1 MDLRKHIN
9 IKGDIGLYK
18 DKYNLWM
25 NSEFVDEKTKEELR
39 SIADDPKEL
48 EDRFYQN
55 LEFGTAGLRG
65 ILGAGKNRMNKY
77 TVGFATQGLANHIAK
92 WGQKYKD
99 KGVAIAYDSR
109 NMSEEFAKTTALILC
124 ANGIRTYLF
133 DSLRPV
139 PVLSFAIRHL
149 KCISGI
155 VITASHN
162 PPEYNG
168 YKVYWKEGYQ
178 LTPNQAQEIS
188 DEISLI
194 YDFKYIKTIDEEDA
208 IAQGFLHYIS
218 SEIDGPYNDAIVS
231 QCLNRELIVEKGNHL
246 NIVYSPLHGSGN
258 VPLRKALKSVG
269 FEHVYVVRE
278 QEKPDGNFPTVKVPN
293 PEEISVFE
301 LAKKLANEKNADI
314 IIATDPDADR
324 IGIAYKDKKGNYIN
338 LSGNQIGCILEYY
351 LVSQLREK
359 GDLPKNG
366 VIIKS
371 IVSTDLVDRIADDF
385 NVNVEST
392 LTGFKY
398 IGEKIEEY
406 ANTKLRKYILGFEE
420 SYGYL
425 VGDHTRDKDAVGASL
440 ILCEMALYYKENGK
454 NLGDVLEEI
463 YQAYGYYIDCIE
475 SIKLGGKEGS
485 ERLKKIAAFFRKDL
499 PMKWAGLNVQ
509 YIEDYLQGK
518 RNTVGEGTEKLSL
531 PQSNVIK
538 IYLEDDSWFCVRP
551 SGTEPKIKIYF
562 SIRGK
567 TLEEAKNKLEAI
579 RDEVMKKAM
588 EAQN

>member
-1 MDLRKHIN
+1 
-9 IKGDIGLYK
+9 
-18 DKYNLWM
+18 
-25 NSEFVDEKTKEELR
+25 
-39 SIADDPKEL
+39 
-48 EDRFYQN
+48 
-55 LEFGTAGLRG
+55 
-65 ILGAGKNRMNKY
+65 
-77 TVGFATQGLANHIAK
+77 
-92 WGQKYKD
+92 
-99 KGVAIAYDSR
+99 
-109 NMSEEFAKTTALILC
+109 
-124 ANGIRTYLF
+124 
-133 DSLRPV
+133 
-139 PVLSFAIRHL
+139 
-149 KCISGI
+149 
-155 VITASHN
+155 
-162 PPEYNG
+162 
-168 YKVYWKEGYQ
+168 
-178 LTPNQAQEIS
+178 
-188 DEISLI
+188 
-194 YDFKYIKTIDEEDA
+194 
-208 IAQGFLHYIS
+208 
-218 SEIDGPYNDAIVS
+218 VS

>member
-1 MDLRKHIN
+1 MRKHLN
-9 IKGDIGLYK
+9 TEGDIGLYK
-18 DKYNLWM
+18 DKYDLWM
-25 NSEFVDEKTKEELR
+25 NSEFVDEETKEKLR

-48 EDRFYQN
+48 EDRFYKD

-65 ILGAGKNRMNKY
+65 VLGAGRNRMNKY
-77 TVGFATQGLANHIAK
+77 TVGLTTQGLANYIVK
-92 WGQKYKD
+92 WGQKFKD
-99 KGVAIAYDSR
+99 KGVVIAYDSR
-109 NMSEEFAKTTALILC
+109 NMSEEFAKTAALILC
-124 ANGIRTYLF
+124 ANGIQTYLF

-149 KCISGI
+149 NCVSGI

-178 LTPNQAQEIS
+178 LTPSQAQEIS

-194 YDFKYIKTIDEEDA
+194 YDFKYIKTMEEEDA
-208 IAQGFLHYIS
+208 IAKGFLHYIS
-218 SEIDGPYNDAIVS
+218 DEVDDSYNDAIVS
-231 QCLNRELIVEKGNHL
+231 QCLNRALIGEKGDQL

-258 VPLRKALKSVG
+258 IPLRRALKSAG
-269 FEHVYVVRE
+269 FEHVNVVKE

-293 PEEISVFE
+293 PEEVSVFE
-301 LAKKLANEKNADI
+301 LAKNLANEKSADI
-314 IIATDPDADR
+314 IIATDPDGDR
-324 IGIAYKDKKGNYIN
+324 IGVAYKDHNGNYIN

-351 LVSQLREK
+351 LISQLKEK
-359 GDLPKNG
+359 GNLPENG

-371 IVSTDLVDRIADDF
+371 IVSTDLADRIAEDF
-385 NVNVEST
+385 NITVENT

-425 VGDHTRDKDAVGASL
+425 VGDHARDKDAVGASL

-454 NLGDVLEEI
+454 NLGDVLEGI
-463 YQAYGYYIDCIE
+463 YKTYGYYIDHIE
-475 SIKLGGKEGS
+475 SIKLEGKEGS
-485 ERLKKIAAFFRKDL
+485 EKLKKIAAFFRKDL

-518 RNTVGEGTEKLSL
+518 KNTIGVGTEKLNL

-538 IYLEDDSWFCVRP
+538 IYLQEGSWFCVRP
-551 SGTEPKIKIYF
+551 SGTEPKIKLYF
-562 SIRGK
+562 SIRGSSM
-567 TLEEAKNKLEAI
+567 EEAEEKLEALKG
-579 RDEVMKKAM
+579 EVMKTAL

>member
-1 MDLRKHIN
+1 
-9 IKGDIGLYK
+9 
-18 DKYNLWM
+18 M

-208 IAQGFLHYIS
+208 IQ
-218 SEIDGPYNDAIVS
+218 
-231 QCLNRELIVEKGNHL
+231 K
-246 NIVYSPLHGSGN
+246 
-258 VPLRKALKSVG
+258 
-269 FEHVYVVRE
+269 
-278 QEKPDGNFPTVKVPN
+278 
-293 PEEISVFE
+293 
-301 LAKKLANEKNADI
+301 
-314 IIATDPDADR
+314 
-324 IGIAYKDKKGNYIN
+324 
-338 LSGNQIGCILEYY
+338 
-351 LVSQLREK
+351 
-359 GDLPKNG
+359 
-366 VIIKS
+366 
-371 IVSTDLVDRIADDF
+371 
-385 NVNVEST
+385 
-392 LTGFKY
+392 
-398 IGEKIEEY
+398 
-406 ANTKLRKYILGFEE
+406 
-420 SYGYL
+420 
-425 VGDHTRDKDAVGASL
+425 
-440 ILCEMALYYKENGK
+440 
-454 NLGDVLEEI
+454 
-463 YQAYGYYIDCIE
+463 
-475 SIKLGGKEGS
+475 
-485 ERLKKIAAFFRKDL
+485 
-499 PMKWAGLNVQ
+499 
-509 YIEDYLQGK
+509 
-518 RNTVGEGTEKLSL
+518 
-531 PQSNVIK
+531 
-538 IYLEDDSWFCVRP
+538 
-551 SGTEPKIKIYF
+551 
-562 SIRGK
+562 
-567 TLEEAKNKLEAI
+567 
-579 RDEVMKKAM
+579 
-588 EAQN
+588 

>member
-1 MDLRKHIN
+1 MRKHLN
-9 IKGDIGLYK
+9 TEGDIGLYK
-18 DKYNLWM
+18 DKYDLWM
-25 NSEFVDEKTKEELR
+25 NSEFVDEETKEKLR

-48 EDRFYQN
+48 EDRFYKD

-65 ILGAGKNRMNKY
+65 VLGAGRNRMNKY
-77 TVGFATQGLANHIAK
+77 TVGLTTQGLANYIVK
-92 WGQKYKD
+92 WGQKFKD
-99 KGVAIAYDSR
+99 KGVVIAYDSR
-109 NMSEEFAKTTALILC
+109 NMSEEFAKTAALILC
-124 ANGIRTYLF
+124 ANGIQTYLF

-149 KCISGI
+149 NCVSGI

-178 LTPNQAQEIS
+178 LTPSQAQEIS

-194 YDFKYIKTIDEEDA
+194 YDFKYIKTMEEEDA
-208 IAQGFLHYIS
+208 IAKGFLHYIS
-218 SEIDGPYNDAIVS
+218 DEVDDSYNDAIVS
-231 QCLNRELIVEKGNHL
+231 QCLNRALIGEKGDQL

-258 VPLRKALKSVG
+258 IPLRRALKSAG
-269 FEHVYVVRE
+269 FEHVNVVKE

-293 PEEISVFE
+293 PEEVSVFE
-301 LAKKLANEKNADI
+301 LAKNLANEKSADI
-314 IIATDPDADR
+314 IIATDPDGDR
-324 IGIAYKDKKGNYIN
+324 IGVAYKDHNGNYIN

-351 LVSQLREK
+351 LISQLKEK
-359 GDLPKNG
+359 GNLPENG

-371 IVSTDLVDRIADDF
+371 IVSTDLADRIAEDF
-385 NVNVEST
+385 NITVENT

-425 VGDHTRDKDAVGASL
+425 VGDHARDKDAVGASL

-463 YQAYGYYIDCIE
+463 YKTYGYYIDHIE
-475 SIKLGGKEGS
+475 SIKLEGKEGS
-485 ERLKKIAAFFRKDL
+485 EKLKKIAAFFRKDL

-518 RNTVGEGTEKLSL
+518 KNTIGVGTEKLNL

-538 IYLEDDSWFCVRP
+538 IYLQEGSWFCVRP
-551 SGTEPKIKIYF
+551 SGTEPKIKLYF
-562 SIRGK
+562 SIRGSSM
-567 TLEEAKNKLEAI
+567 EEAEEKLEALKG
-579 RDEVMKKAM
+579 EVMKTAL

>member
-1 MDLRKHIN
+1 MRKHLN
-9 IKGDIGLYK
+9 TEGDIGLYK
-18 DKYNLWM
+18 DKYDLWM
-25 NSEFVDEKTKEELR
+25 NSEFVDEETKEKLR

-48 EDRFYQN
+48 EDRFYKD

-65 ILGAGKNRMNKY
+65 VLGAGRNRMNKY
-77 TVGFATQGLANHIAK
+77 TVGLTTQGLANYIVK
-92 WGQKYKD
+92 WGQKFKD
-99 KGVAIAYDSR
+99 KGVVIAYDSR
-109 NMSEEFAKTTALILC
+109 NMSEEFAKTAALILC
-124 ANGIRTYLF
+124 ANGIQTYLF

-149 KCISGI
+149 NCVSGI

-178 LTPNQAQEIS
+178 LTPSQAQEIS

-194 YDFKYIKTIDEEDA
+194 YDFKYIKTMEEEDA
-208 IAQGFLHYIS
+208 IAKGFLHYIS
-218 SEIDGPYNDAIVS
+218 DEVDDSYNDAIVS
-231 QCLNRELIVEKGNHL
+231 QCLNRALIGEKGDQL

-258 VPLRKALKSVG
+258 IPLRRALKSAG
-269 FEHVYVVRE
+269 FEHVNVVKE

-293 PEEISVFE
+293 PEEVSVFE
-301 LAKKLANEKNADI
+301 LAKNLANEKSADI
-314 IIATDPDADR
+314 IIATDPDGDR
-324 IGIAYKDKKGNYIN
+324 IGVAYKDHNGNYIN

-351 LVSQLREK
+351 LISQLKEN
-359 GDLPKNG
+359 GNLPENG

-371 IVSTDLVDRIADDF
+371 IVSTDLADRIAEDF
-385 NVNVEST
+385 NITVENT

-425 VGDHTRDKDAVGASL
+425 VGDHARDKDAVGASL

-463 YQAYGYYIDCIE
+463 YKTYGYYIDHIE
-475 SIKLGGKEGS
+475 SIKLEGKEGS
-485 ERLKKIAAFFRKDL
+485 EKLKKIAAFFRKDL

-518 RNTVGEGTEKLSL
+518 KNTIGVGTEKLNL

-538 IYLEDDSWFCVRP
+538 IYLQEGSWFCVRP
-551 SGTEPKIKIYF
+551 SGTEPKIKLYF
-562 SIRGK
+562 SIRGSSM
-567 TLEEAKNKLEAI
+567 EEAEEKLEALKG
-579 RDEVMKKAM
+579 EVMKTAL

>member
-1 MDLRKHIN
+1 M
-9 IKGDIGLYK
+9 YK

-25 NSEFVDEKTKEELR
+25 NSEFVDEKTKEELKG
-39 SIADDPKEL
+39 IADDPKEL
-48 EDRFYQN
+48 EDRFYTS

-77 TVGFATQGLANHIAK
+77 TVGFASQGLANYIVK

-139 PVLSFAIRHL
+139 PVLSFAIKHL
-149 KCISGI
+149 QCISGI

-188 DEISLI
+188 DEISKI
-194 YDFKYIKTIDEEDA
+194 YDFKYIKTMDEEDA
-208 IAQGFLHYIS
+208 LARGLLQYIS
-218 SEIDGPYNDAIVS
+218 HEIDIPYNDAIIS
-231 QCLNRELIVEKGNHL
+231 QCLNRELIVKKGDNL

-258 VPLRKALKSVG
+258 IPLRKALKSVG
-269 FEHVYVVRE
+269 FEQVYIVKE

-293 PEEISVFE
+293 PEEVSVFE
-301 LAKKLANEKNADI
+301 LAKKLASEKNADI

-324 IGIAYKDKKGNYIN
+324 IGIAYKNKKGHYVN
-338 LSGNQIGCILEYY
+338 LSGNQIGCILGYY
-351 LVSQLREK
+351 LITQLKEK
-359 GDLPKNG
+359 DTLPKNG
-366 VIIKS
+366 VVIKS
-371 IVSTDLVDRIADDF
+371 IVSTDLIDRIAKDF
-385 NVNVEST
+385 DVNVEST

-425 VGDHTRDKDAVGASL
+425 IGDHARDKDAIGASL

-454 NLGDVLEEI
+454 NLGDILEGI
-463 YQAYGYYIDCIE
+463 YGTYGYYIDHIE
-475 SIKLGGKEGS
+475 SIKLEGR
-485 ERLKKIAAFFRKDL
+485 EGNEKLKKVATYFRKDL
-499 PMKWAGLNVQ
+499 SMKWAGLNVK

-518 RNTVGEGTEKLSL
+518 KNIVGEGTEQLSL
-531 PQSNVIK
+531 PQSNVTK

-551 SGTEPKIKIYF
+551 SGTEPKIKFYF
-562 SIRGK
+562 SIRGES
-567 TLEEAKNKLEAI
+567 LEDASNKLETI
-579 RDEVMKKAM
+579 KGEVMKKAL
-588 EAQN
+588 EVQN